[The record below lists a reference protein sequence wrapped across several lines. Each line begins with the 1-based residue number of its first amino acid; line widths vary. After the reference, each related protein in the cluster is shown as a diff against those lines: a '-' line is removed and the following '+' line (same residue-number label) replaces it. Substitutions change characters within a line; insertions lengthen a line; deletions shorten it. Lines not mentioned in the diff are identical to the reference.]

1 MNKEI
6 IEYEIPIQDQTTV
19 NKSTR
24 LYMETFGDDVFA
36 SPFCK
41 PFKTTDEH
49 IGILMSRFEDAIEK
63 VGNYGGWYIGDSIK
77 VKIELEY
84 EPENK

>member
-1 MNKEI
+1 MEKEI
-6 IEYEIPIQDQTTV
+6 IEYEIPIQDQATV
-19 NKSTR
+19 NKNNR
-24 LYMETFGDDVFA
+24 LYMELFGKDVFT

-49 IGILMSRFEDAIEK
+49 IGILMSRFEDAIQR
-63 VGNYGGWYIGDSIK
+63 VGDDGGWYIGDSIK

-84 EPENK
+84 EPESK